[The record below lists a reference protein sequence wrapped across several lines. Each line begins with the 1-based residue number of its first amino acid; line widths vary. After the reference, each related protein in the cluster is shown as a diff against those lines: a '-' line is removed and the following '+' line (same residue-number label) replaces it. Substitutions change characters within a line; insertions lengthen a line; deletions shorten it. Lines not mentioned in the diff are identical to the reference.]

1 LSSPALLGASDLIEF
16 FIQAAR
22 EARLYFVAGP
32 VWNQADRLVAGET
45 QYMRYA
51 FDGIGTREVPF
62 STMDLEQY
70 GLVLGDAAIRTAL
83 QQIIAAL
90 VATHCQASQ
99 FFRHQA

>member
-1 LSSPALLGASDLIEF
+1 MSSPALTGACDLIEY

-45 QYMRYA
+45 QYLRYA
-51 FDGIGTREVPF
+51 FDGIDTREVPF

-70 GLVLGDAAIRTAL
+70 GLGDAGIRTAL

-90 VATHCQASQ
+90 VATHRQASQ
-99 FFRHQA
+99 VFRRQA

>member
-1 LSSPALLGASDLIEF
+1 LSSPALKGASDLIEY

-32 VWNQADRLVAGET
+32 VWNQVDRLVAGET

-51 FDGIGTREVPF
+51 FDGIDTREVPF

-70 GLVLGDAAIRTAL
+70 GLGDAAIRTAL
-83 QQIIAAL
+83 QQIVAAL
-90 VATHCQASQ
+90 VATHRQAYQ
-99 FFRHQA
+99 VFRHQA

>member
-1 LSSPALLGASDLIEF
+1 LSSPALLGASDLIEY

-51 FDGIGTREVPF
+51 FDGIDTREVPF

-70 GLVLGDAAIRTAL
+70 GLGDAAIKTTL
-83 QQIIAAL
+83 QQIVAAL
-90 VATHCQASQ
+90 VATHCQFSQ
-99 FFRHQA
+99 VFRHPA

>member
-1 LSSPALLGASDLIEF
+1 LSSPALTGASDLIEY

-22 EARLYFVAGP
+22 EARLHFVAGP

-51 FDGIGTREVPF
+51 FDGIDTREVPF

-70 GLVLGDAAIRTAL
+70 GLGYAGIRTAL

-90 VATHCQASQ
+90 VATHRQASQ
-99 FFRHQA
+99 VFRRQA

>member
-1 LSSPALLGASDLIEF
+1 MSSPALLGASDLIEY

-45 QYMRYA
+45 QYLRYA
-51 FDGIGTREVPF
+51 FDGIDTREVSF

-70 GLVLGDAAIRTAL
+70 GLGNAGIRTAL

-90 VATHCQASQ
+90 VATHRQASQ
-99 FFRHQA
+99 VFRHQA

>member
-1 LSSPALLGASDLIEF
+1 MSSPALTGASNLIEY

-22 EARLYFVAGP
+22 EARLCFVAGP
-32 VWNQADRLVAGET
+32 VWNQVDRLVAGET

-51 FDGIGTREVPF
+51 FDGIDTREVPF

-70 GLVLGDAAIRTAL
+70 GLGDAGIRTAL

-90 VATHCQASQ
+90 VATHRKAS
-99 FFRHQA
+99 

>member
-1 LSSPALLGASDLIEF
+1 LSSPALLGASDLIEY

-45 QYMRYA
+45 QYLRYA
-51 FDGIGTREVPF
+51 FDGIDTREVPF

-70 GLVLGDAAIRTAL
+70 GLGDAAIKTTL
-83 QQIIAAL
+83 QQIVAAL
-90 VATHCQASQ
+90 VATHCQFSQ
-99 FFRHQA
+99 VFRHPA

>member
-1 LSSPALLGASDLIEF
+1 LSSPASKGASDLIEY

-45 QYMRYA
+45 QFMRYA
-51 FDGIGTREVPF
+51 FDGIDTREVPF

-70 GLVLGDAAIRTAL
+70 GLGDAAIRAAL

-90 VATHCQASQ
+90 VATHRQASQ
-99 FFRHQA
+99 VFRRQA

>member
-1 LSSPALLGASDLIEF
+1 MSSPALLGASDLLEF

-45 QYMRYA
+45 QYLRYA
-51 FDGIGTREVPF
+51 FDGIDTREVPF

-70 GLVLGDAAIRTAL
+70 GLGDAAIKTTL
-83 QQIIAAL
+83 QQIVAAL
-90 VATHCQASQ
+90 VATHCQFSQ
-99 FFRHQA
+99 VFRHPA

>member
-1 LSSPALLGASDLIEF
+1 MSSPALLGASDLIEF

-51 FDGIGTREVPF
+51 FDGIDTREVPF

-70 GLVLGDAAIRTAL
+70 GLGDAAIRTAL
-83 QQIIAAL
+83 QQIVAAL
-90 VATHCQASQ
+90 VATHCQFSQ
-99 FFRHQA
+99 VFRHPA

>member
-1 LSSPALLGASDLIEF
+1 MSSPALLGASDLIEY

-45 QYMRYA
+45 QYLRYA
-51 FDGIGTREVPF
+51 FDGIDTREVPF

-70 GLVLGDAAIRTAL
+70 GLGDAGIRTAL

-90 VATHCQASQ
+90 VATHRQASQ
-99 FFRHQA
+99 VFRRQA

>member
-1 LSSPALLGASDLIEF
+1 LSSPALLGAIDLIEF

-51 FDGIGTREVPF
+51 FDGIDTREVPF

-70 GLVLGDAAIRTAL
+70 GLGDAAIRTAL
-83 QQIIAAL
+83 QQMVAAL
-90 VATHCQASQ
+90 VATHRQASQ
-99 FFRHQA
+99 VFRQQA

>member
-1 LSSPALLGASDLIEF
+1 MSSPASKGASDLIEY

-51 FDGIGTREVPF
+51 FDGIDTREVPF

-70 GLVLGDAAIRTAL
+70 GLGDAGIRTAL

-90 VATHCQASQ
+90 VATHRQAYQ
-99 FFRHQA
+99 VFRHQA

>member
-1 LSSPALLGASDLIEF
+1 MSSPALLGASDLIEF

-45 QYMRYA
+45 QYLRYA
-51 FDGIGTREVPF
+51 FDGIDTREVPF

-70 GLVLGDAAIRTAL
+70 GLGDAAIKTTL
-83 QQIIAAL
+83 QQIVAAL
-90 VATHCQASQ
+90 VATHCQFSQ
-99 FFRHQA
+99 VFRHPA

>member
-1 LSSPALLGASDLIEF
+1 MSSPALLGASDLLEF

-51 FDGIGTREVPF
+51 FDGIDTRAVPF
-62 STMDLEQY
+62 STIDLEKY
-70 GLVLGDAAIRTAL
+70 GAGDTAIKTAL
-83 QQIIAAL
+83 QQIVATL
-90 VATHCQASQ
+90 VATHRSASPI
-99 FFRHQA
+99 FRHQA

>member
-1 LSSPALLGASDLIEF
+1 MSSPALTGASDLIEY

-51 FDGIGTREVPF
+51 FDGIDTREVPF

-70 GLVLGDAAIRTAL
+70 GLGDAGIRTAL

-90 VATHCQASQ
+90 VATHRQASQ
-99 FFRHQA
+99 VFRRQA

>member
-1 LSSPALLGASDLIEF
+1 MSSPALRGASDLIDF

-62 STMDLEQY
+62 STIDLEKY
-70 GLVLGDAAIRTAL
+70 GAGDTAIKTAL
-83 QQIIAAL
+83 QQIVATL
-90 VATHCQASQ
+90 VATH
-99 FFRHQA
+99 R

>member
-1 LSSPALLGASDLIEF
+1 MSSPALTGASDLIEY

-22 EARLYFVAGP
+22 EARLHFVAGP

-51 FDGIGTREVPF
+51 FDGIDTREVPF
-62 STMDLEQY
+62 STKDLEQY
-70 GLVLGDAAIRTAL
+70 GLGDAGIRTAL

-90 VATHCQASQ
+90 VATHRQASQ
-99 FFRHQA
+99 VFRRQA

>member
-1 LSSPALLGASDLIEF
+1 MSSPALLGASDLIEY

-51 FDGIGTREVPF
+51 FDGIDTREVPF

-70 GLVLGDAAIRTAL
+70 GLGDAAIKTTL
-83 QQIIAAL
+83 QQIVAAL
-90 VATHCQASQ
+90 VATHCQFSQ
-99 FFRHQA
+99 VFRHPA

>member
-1 LSSPALLGASDLIEF
+1 MSSPALLGASDLIEY

-45 QYMRYA
+45 QYLRYA
-51 FDGIGTREVPF
+51 FDGIDTREVPF

-70 GLVLGDAAIRTAL
+70 GLGDAAIKTTL
-83 QQIIAAL
+83 QQIVAAL
-90 VATHCQASQ
+90 VATHCQFSQ
-99 FFRHQA
+99 VFRHPA

>member
-1 LSSPALLGASDLIEF
+1 MSSPALLGASDLIEY

-51 FDGIGTREVPF
+51 LDGIGTREVPF
-62 STMDLEQY
+62 STMDLEKY
-70 GLVLGDAAIRTAL
+70 GAGDPAIKTAL
-83 QQIIAAL
+83 QQIVATL
-90 VATHCQASQ
+90 VATHRQASLV
-99 FFRHQA
+99 FRHQA